1 MHIGCG
7 STAYS
12 VRTVYGGKGRLYS
25 WRSPCF
31 AGDAL
36 PRLTGDHP
44 VASLAIT
51 LLIMSMTPC

>member
-1 MHIGCG
+1 ME
-7 STAYS
+7 
-12 VRTVYGGKGRLYS
+12 RKDVYIFLT
-25 WRSPCF
+25 F
-31 AGDAL
+31 AL